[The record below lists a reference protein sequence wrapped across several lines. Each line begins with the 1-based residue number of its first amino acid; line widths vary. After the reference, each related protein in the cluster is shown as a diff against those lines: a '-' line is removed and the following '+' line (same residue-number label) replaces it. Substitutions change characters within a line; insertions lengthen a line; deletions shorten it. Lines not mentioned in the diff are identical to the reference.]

1 MAIGDI
7 LRDVGEGVKTGARVA
22 GAVAAPLGK
31 AVAEEEAGYAPQIAA
46 EKRQQQ
52 QKLEDAQ
59 IDAKA
64 QELENQMAL
73 GQKYGT
79 LTPDQQQQYVDAITN
94 LYSHP
99 RHAPTLME
107 KLRKAIH
114 PNGAYA
120 QGPTAPLANAVPTG
134 GTAEADEKRAK
145 DLYDSKRDAA
155 RQNNPKLVALD
166 KLTESKYG
174 TDFNSSTPE
183 QQGEA
188 LQTYVRESTKGSVG
202 KSPPVPGTQLP
213 SDATGPDGQPIGAAA
228 RDAAHS
234 FVEYNGS
241 WWPVAKP
248 KPTLTIVRGHEVL
261 IDPQSKQIVRDFGP
275 RGAAKVTSRQT
286 LQPGDDGQ
294 MHLVTLTSVTT
305 PEGATIEVQPEGET
319 PQVPQQGNA
328 APKANTPAKRVGSI
342 LPHTGARP
350 VHPEKTSSA
359 PVVPG
364 LSTLANHKLQSN
376 QDKQVLESSKQIVSS
391 IDDLLPILE
400 KKKDDNNIFDLAK
413 QRIEFEKYKHGI
425 APDDPAMAKM
435 FENSALL
442 GVIGAAI
449 WSRLGRSRYTFE
461 VIQQH
466 LPHPTDSPKLMYDKV
481 KWLKDNVVP
490 AAQDAIKNPQPD
502 ATPTGNSTPSNDP
515 AVDKFL
521 KSF

>member
-1 MAIGDI
+1 MAISDI
-7 LRDVGEGVKTGARVA
+7 LGDVGKGLATAGRVA
-22 GAVAAPLGK
+22 GAVAEPVAK
-31 AVAEEEAGYAPQIAA
+31 AVVNEEAGYAPAIAA
-46 EKRQQQ
+46 EKR
-52 QKLEDAQ
+52 KHAEMLEDAQ
-59 IDAKA
+59 INAKA
-64 QELENQMAL
+64 NELESQLAM

-79 LTPDQQQQYVDAITN
+79 LTPAQHQQYVDAITQ
-94 LYSHP
+94 LYSQP
-99 RHAPTLME
+99 RHAPVLME

-114 PNGAYA
+114 PNGAVA
-120 QGPTAPLANAVPTG
+120 QGITAPLPNAVPAG
-134 GTAEADEKRAK
+134 GTGKADAE
-145 DLYDSKRDAA
+145 LAA
-155 RQNNPKLVALD
+155 QRQQAHPVPGVHPFKGPD
-166 KLTESKYG
+166 GKYYQPMYTPQG
-174 TDFNSSTPE
+174 KVVNEEVENYTPPE
-183 QQGEA
+183 Q
-188 LQTYVRESTKGSVG
+188 KGGG
-202 KSPPVPGTQLP
+202 KSPPVTGDKLPPDAVGTNGEAITP
-213 SDATGPDGQPIGAAA
+213 EDRTAGK
-228 RDAAHS
+228 S
-234 FVEYNGS
+234 FVEFQGK

-248 KPTLTIVRGHEVL
+248 KPVFKTVRGHSVL
-261 IDPQSKQIVRDFGP
+261 VDAQSGAILRDLGP
-275 RGAAKVTSRQT
+275 AGAARVTTRQT

-294 MHLVTLTSVTT
+294 MHMVNLTSVST
-305 PEGATIEVQPEGET
+305 PEGATIEVQPEGEVPPAGGQPGKAPAT
-319 PQVPQQGNA
+319 P
-328 APKANTPAKRVGSI
+328 NTPAKRVGSI

-502 ATPTGNSTPSNDP
+502 ATGSAAPSGDSGGQKVMKFNPQTGR
-515 AVDKFL
+515 L
-521 KSF
+521 E